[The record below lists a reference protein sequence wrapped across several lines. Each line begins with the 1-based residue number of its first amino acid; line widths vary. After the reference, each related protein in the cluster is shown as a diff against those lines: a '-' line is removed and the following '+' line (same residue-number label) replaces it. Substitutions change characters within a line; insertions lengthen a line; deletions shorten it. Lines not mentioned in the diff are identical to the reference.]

1 MALVFAG
8 HLLHY
13 HFRVR
18 VDMQLAGAQRKCVL
32 QGFHQGNVF
41 GHVAVL
47 ISDALGDADRPGCAP
62 FDDNSDTR
70 RARVTMRSPID
81 VSHKI
86 KHSLTM
92 EDERWMRQ
100 DSELVPARIHLP
112 WSASVQK
119 FVQNRSR
126 FNNPF
131 IKQQSFQSI
140 ALSFPRDVIS
150 SICTEMRR

>member
-47 ISDALGDADRPGCAP
+47 MSDALGDADRPGCAS
-62 FDDNSDTR
+62 FDYNSDTGW
-70 RARVTMRSPID
+70 ARVTVRSPID
-81 VSHKI
+81 VGHKI
-86 KHSLTM
+86 SHRSTM
-92 EDERWMRQ
+92 EDGSPVRQ
-100 DSELVPARIHLP
+100 EPELVPAKIPLP

-119 FVQNRSR
+119 FVQNRPQINGPSTKR
-126 FNNPF
+126 
-131 IKQQSFQSI
+131 
-140 ALSFPRDVIS
+140 
-150 SICTEMRR
+150 